1 VLRSSVQLVTLA
13 MVGSVLVVNRVVS
26 VFVTSTLLVNVVVMV

>member
-1 VLRSSVQLVTLA
+1 MLRSSVQLVTLA